1 MLILTK
7 NVDKNEI
14 VEAKEFREPV
24 NSKILSI
31 AVFWSFCLLCILAL
45 YDQNDFQHPDN
56 NLLWYIAAIILLT
69 IGASLVTY
77 TTIKTRSL
85 VTPKYYYL
93 QGAYLTKKIDL
104 DKVIGIVTGEDIGY
118 FLVLEREN
126 VQLGKRTHTENYDEM
141 IVLIETNL
149 RALGKDVTAIKKI
162 VPPAPWY
169 LR

>member
-1 MLILTK
+1 MMILTK
-7 NVDKNEI
+7 SVDKNEI
-14 VEAKEFREPV
+14 VEAKEFRTPV
-24 NSKILSI
+24 KSKIFLI
-31 AVFWSFCLLCILAL
+31 VIFWSICPLSILAL
-45 YDQNDFQHPDN
+45 YEQNYFQHPDN
-56 NLLWYIAAIILLT
+56 NLLWYIAAIILLA

-77 TTIKTRSL
+77 TVIKMRSL

-104 DKVIGIVTGEDIGY
+104 DKVIGIVTSEDIGY

-141 IVLIETNL
+141 IVLIENNL